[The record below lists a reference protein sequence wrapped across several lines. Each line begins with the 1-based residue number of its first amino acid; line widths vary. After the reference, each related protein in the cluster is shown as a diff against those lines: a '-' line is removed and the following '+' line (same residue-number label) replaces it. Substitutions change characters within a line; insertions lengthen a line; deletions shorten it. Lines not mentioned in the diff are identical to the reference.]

1 MNLSIPRR
9 VRFGMLNNVSRR
21 ILLLAVLAVPFAH
34 VARAAD
40 VEVKVDNA
48 RIRLLPGNLPL
59 AGYFDI
65 TNTGKSVVVLEGASS
80 SAFHHVMMHRSVRS
94 NGQSEMHHVD
104 SLELAPGQSLH
115 FEPEGLH
122 LMLMHR
128 TRKLAV
134 GDQVPITLMFEGD
147 RTQEVVFTVRG
158 AGTQ

>member
-1 MNLSIPRR
+1 MPKNVIRR
-9 VRFGMLNNVSRR
+9 V
-21 ILLLAVLAVPFAH
+21 LLLALLTVPFAP

-40 VEVKVDNA
+40 VEVRIENA

-65 TNTGKSVVVLEGASS
+65 TNTGQRPVVLEGASS
-80 SAFHHVMMHRSVRS
+80 PAFHHVMMHRSVRR

-104 SLELAPGQSLH
+104 SLQIAPGQSLH

-128 TRKLAV
+128 TRNLAV

-158 AGTQ
+158 ADTK